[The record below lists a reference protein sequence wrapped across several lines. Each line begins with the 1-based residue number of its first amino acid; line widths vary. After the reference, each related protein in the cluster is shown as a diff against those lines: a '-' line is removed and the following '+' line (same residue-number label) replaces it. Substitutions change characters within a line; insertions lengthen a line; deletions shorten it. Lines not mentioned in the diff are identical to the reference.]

1 VCRVIAQA
9 GGWDDW
15 AVQRFAWLRKIR
27 SYLLPAGALL
37 AGVAVLAVGALPLPA
52 FAELAGRTVPILSFV
67 LAMSLVTELLDEAG
81 LFRVVT
87 DRLAALGRGRVF
99 FLWLLVIAV
108 ATVST
113 IFLSLDTTAVLV
125 TPVVVLLAV
134 HARIPPL
141 PFALTSI
148 WLANTA
154 SLLLPVS
161 NLTNLLAQ
169 DRLGLSP
176 LGFAGL
182 VWAPAVVGLLVPL
195 TLLWLAFHKDLR
207 GTYGPQPVHPVPD
220 RGLLIFAAGTVLV
233 LLPALVSGVPVQ
245 YPAMA
250 AAAFLLAVFLRRRP
264 AALRWSM
271 VPWRPLMLTVGLFMV
286 VEALHANGL
295 TSALAGVAGSGE
307 SLPALLQLAGLG
319 AGAANAANNLPAY
332 LALEP
337 VAGSPARLAALLIGV
352 NIGPLVSPW
361 ASLATLLWHERLRT
375 LNVRIKWGG
384 FAVAGLLAA
393 ALTVP
398 LAVVALWLASG
409 MR

>member
-1 VCRVIAQA
+1 VKRY
-9 GGWDDW
+9 GWTT
-15 AVQRFAWLRKIR
+15 KIR
-27 SYLLPAGALL
+27 SYLLPGATLG
-37 AGVAVLAVGALPLPA
+37 AGVAALALGALPAPA
-52 FAELAGRTVPILSFV
+52 FAELAGRTIPILSFV
-67 LAMSLVTELLDEAG
+67 LSMSLVTELLDEAG

-99 FLWLLVIAV
+99 SLWLLVIAV

-113 IFLSLDTTAVLV
+113 VFLSLDTTAVLV

-182 VWAPAVVGLLVPL
+182 VWAPALVGLLVPL
-195 TLLWLAFHKDLR
+195 TLLWLAFRRELC
-207 GTYGPQPVHPVPD
+207 GTYGPQPVHPVRD
-220 RGLLIFAAGTVLV
+220 RRLLVFAGCTVMV

-250 AAAFLLAVFLRRRP
+250 AAVLLLAVFLRRRP

-271 VPWRPLMLTVGLFMV
+271 VPWRPLMLTVGLFML

-295 TSALAGVAGSGE
+295 TKLLGGLAGSGD
-307 SLPALLQLAGLG
+307 SLASLLQLAGLA

-337 VAGSPARLAALLIGV
+337 LAGSPARLAALLIGV
-352 NIGPLVSPW
+352 NVGPLVTPW
-361 ASLATLLWHERLRT
+361 ASLATLLWHERLRA
-375 LNVRIKWGG
+375 LNVRIRWGG
-384 FAVAGLLAA
+384 FALAGVVAV

-398 LAVVALWLASG
+398 LAVVALWVASG
-409 MR
+409 MP

>member
-1 VCRVIAQA
+1 MR
-9 GGWDDW
+9 
-15 AVQRFAWLRKIR
+15 LK
-27 SYLLPAGALL
+27 SYLLPAGMLL
-37 AGVAVLAVGALPLPA
+37 AGCAALATGLLPWPA
-52 FAELAGRTVPILSFV
+52 FQELADRTVPVLAFV
-67 LAMSLVTELLDEAG
+67 VAMSLVTELVDDAG

-87 DRLAALGRGRVF
+87 ERLAALGRGRVF
-99 FLWLLVIAV
+99 LLWLLVV
-108 ATVST
+108 GLATVST

-141 PFALTSI
+141 PFALTTI

-169 DRLGLSP
+169 DRLNLSP
-176 LGFAGL
+176 AGFAGL
-182 VWAPAVVGLLVPL
+182 VWAPALVGILVPIG
-195 TLLWLAFHKDLR
+195 LLWLAFRKDLSGR
-207 GTYGPQPVHPVPD
+207 YGPQPVHKARDKV
-220 RGLLIFAAGTVLV
+220 LLYSASGVMLV

-250 AAAFLLAVFLRRRP
+250 AAAVLLGLFLWRRRS
-264 AALRWSM
+264 ALRWSM
-271 VPWRPLMLTVGLFMV
+271 VPWRPLMLTSGLFMV

-295 TSALAGVAGSGE
+295 TRFLSGIAGSGE
-307 SLPALLQLAGLG
+307 GLPALLQLAGLG
-319 AGAANAANNLPAY
+319 TGAANAVNNLPAY

-337 VAGSPARLAALLIGV
+337 VGDSPVRLAALLIGV
-352 NIGPLVSPW
+352 NLGPLVTPW

-375 LNVRIKWGG
+375 LNVEIRWGG
-384 FAVAGLLAA
+384 FAAAGLAA
-393 ALTVP
+393 VVLTVP

-409 MR
+409 MP

>member
-1 VCRVIAQA
+1 VKQ
-9 GGWDDW
+9 
-15 AVQRFAWLRKIR
+15 FAWLRAAR
-27 SYLLPAGALL
+27 SYLLPGATLAAGMATLAL
-37 AGVAVLAVGALPLPA
+37 GALPLPA
-52 FAELAGRTVPILSFV
+52 FGELASRTIPILAFV
-67 LAMSLVTELLDEAG
+67 LAMSLVTELVDEAG

-87 DRLAALGRGRVF
+87 DRLAALGRGHVF
-99 FLWLLVIAV
+99 LLWLLVVAV

-113 IFLSLDTTAVLV
+113 VFLSLDTTAVLV

-176 LGFAGL
+176 WHFAGL
-182 VWAPAVVGLLVPL
+182 VWAPALVGLLVPL
-195 TLLWLAFHKDLR
+195 VLLWLAFRRDLR
-207 GTYGPQPVHPVPD
+207 GTYGPQPAHPVRDPA
-220 RGLLIFAAGTVLV
+220 LLKAAAVTLLV

-245 YPAMA
+245 YPALA
-250 AAAFLLAVFLRRRP
+250 AAGVLLAVFLRRRP
-264 AALRWSM
+264 SALRWSM
-271 VPWRPLMLTVGLFMV
+271 VPWRPLMLTVGLFMLM
-286 VEALHANGL
+286 EALHAHGL
-295 TSALAGVAGSGE
+295 TTLLAGVAGSGE
-307 SLPALLQLAGLG
+307 GLPALLQLAGLG

-352 NIGPLVSPW
+352 NLGPLVTPW
-361 ASLATLLWHERLRT
+361 ASLATLLWHERLRV
-375 LNVRIKWGG
+375 LNVPIRWGG
-384 FAVAGLLAA
+384 FALAGLVAV

-398 LAVVALWLASG
+398 LAVVALWLVSG
-409 MR
+409 MP

>member
-1 VCRVIAQA
+1 MKQ
-9 GGWDDW
+9 
-15 AVQRFAWLRKIR
+15 FAWLKAAR
-27 SYLLPAGALL
+27 SYLLPGATLA
-37 AGVAVLAVGALPLPA
+37 AGVATLAFGVLPLPA
-52 FAELAGRTVPILSFV
+52 FGDLATRTIPILAFV
-67 LAMSLVTELLDEAG
+67 LAMSLVTELVDEAG

-87 DRLAALGRGRVF
+87 DRMAALGRGRVF
-99 FLWLLVIAV
+99 LLWLLVVAV

-113 IFLSLDTTAVLV
+113 VFLSLDTTAVLV

-176 LGFAGL
+176 WRFAGL

-195 TLLWLAFHKDLR
+195 VLLWLAFRRDLR
-207 GTYGPQPVHPVPD
+207 GTYGPQPARPVRD
-220 RGLLIFAAGTVLV
+220 RTLLKAAAATLLV
-233 LLPALVSGVPVQ
+233 LLPALVSGLPVQ
-245 YPAMA
+245 YPALA
-250 AAAFLLAVFLRRRP
+250 AAAVLLAIFLRRRP
-264 AALRWSM
+264 SALRWSM
-271 VPWRPLMLTVGLFMV
+271 VPWRPLMLTVGLFMLM
-286 VEALHANGL
+286 ETLHAHGL
-295 TSALAGVAGSGE
+295 TPLLAGVAGTGD

-352 NIGPLVSPW
+352 NLGPLVTPW
-361 ASLATLLWHERLRT
+361 ASLATLLWHERLRV
-375 LNVRIKWGG
+375 LNVPIKWGG
-384 FAVAGLLAA
+384 FAAAGLVAVV
-393 ALTVP
+393 LTVP
-398 LAVVALWLASG
+398 LAVLALWAVSG
-409 MR
+409 MS

>member
-1 VCRVIAQA
+1 MKQ
-9 GGWDDW
+9 
-15 AVQRFAWLRKIR
+15 FAWLKAAR
-27 SYLLPAGALL
+27 SYLLPGAILAAGLASLAL
-37 AGVAVLAVGALPLPA
+37 GVLPLPA
-52 FAELAGRTVPILSFV
+52 FGELAARTIPILAFV
-67 LAMSLVTELLDEAG
+67 LAMSLVTDLVDEAG

-99 FLWLLVIAV
+99 LLWLLVVGV

-113 IFLSLDTTAVLV
+113 VFLSLDTTAVLV

-176 LGFAGL
+176 WRFAGL
-182 VWAPAVVGLLVPL
+182 VWAPSLVGLLVPL
-195 TLLWLAFHKDLR
+195 VLLWLAFRRDLR
-207 GTYGPQPVHPVPD
+207 GTYGPQPEHPVRDPTV
-220 RGLLIFAAGTVLV
+220 LKAAAITLLV
-233 LLPALVSGVPVQ
+233 LLPALVSGLPVQ
-245 YPAMA
+245 YPALA
-250 AAAFLLAVFLRRRP
+250 AAAVLLVVFLRRRP
-264 AALRWSM
+264 SVLRWSM
-271 VPWRPLMLTVGLFMV
+271 VPWRPLMLTVGLFMLM
-286 VEALHANGL
+286 ETLHSHGL
-295 TSALAGVAGSGE
+295 TTLLAGVAGSGDT
-307 SLPALLQLAGLG
+307 LPALLQLAGVG

-352 NIGPLVSPW
+352 NLGPLVTPW
-361 ASLATLLWHERLRT
+361 ASLATLLWHERLRV
-375 LNVRIKWGG
+375 LNVPIRWGG
-384 FAVAGLLAA
+384 FAAAGLVAVAA
-393 ALTVP
+393 TVP
-398 LAVVALWLASG
+398 LAVLALWLVSG
-409 MR
+409 MA